1 VERSVNVSRR
11 EWSASTSTD
20 EAHRRA
26 SGRRQYNAVR
36 QFRAILR
43 RAEVAQLLNQLGYGH
58 GVQVRIARRLGVSP
72 ATISRDV
79 AAVLAAPRR
88 CPRCGYERS
97 VIG

>member
-1 VERSVNVSRR
+1 VKRS
-11 EWSASTSTD
+11 EWSRSTSTD

-36 QFRAILR
+36 HLRAFFRR
-43 RAEVAQLLNQLGYGH
+43 QEVAELLDQLGYRH
-58 GVQVRIARRLGVSP
+58 GVQVVIARRLGVSP

-79 AAVLAAPRR
+79 AVVLAAPRR

-97 VIG
+97 MS